1 MLSAKT
7 TNTVN
12 LKPLL
17 NIDMA
22 PVLNDGAEIVR
33 KDIRERFSKSIDVD
47 GAALRP
53 LKPETIEEKKRLLGK
68 ALAKRQS
75 RKPSATNIPR
85 FEQYGFDIETAPEKP
100 LVRFGNL
107 AGNQMIQRATKAVQ
121 RAVIYIS
128 RSGANYKGTP
138 ADKIYGFHHEGAGNL
153 PSRRPFGL
161 SDDARK
167 KIAEA
172 FHARIRRIV
181 FSLGK

>member
-1 MLSAKT
+1 MLTAKT

-17 NIDMA
+17 NIDMS

-33 KDIRERFSKSIDVD
+33 KDIRERFAKSIDVD
-47 GAALRP
+47 GAALAP
-53 LKPETIEEKKRLLGK
+53 LKPETIAQKRKLLSGKKNARLTQG
-68 ALAKRQS
+68 
-75 RKPSATNIPR
+75 
-85 FEQYGFDIETAPEKP
+85 GFDVATSPEKP

-138 ADKIYGFHHEGAGNL
+138 ADKIYGYHDKGGGNL

-161 SDDARK
+161 SNDARE
-167 KIAEA
+167 KIAKA